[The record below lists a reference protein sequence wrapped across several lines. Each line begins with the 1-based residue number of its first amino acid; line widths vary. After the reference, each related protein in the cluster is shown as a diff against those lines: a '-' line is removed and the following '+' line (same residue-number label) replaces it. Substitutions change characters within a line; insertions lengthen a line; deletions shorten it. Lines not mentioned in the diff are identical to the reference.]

1 MSVLTRLSA
10 LHSDLHTATQYGGQQ
25 LRAVLVTL
33 HIFLP
38 AQSSV
43 SYIAH
48 FPGFCFSFYQIATV
62 QCTHKKETLFTA
74 LKCSGL
80 SGICIPVSS
89 KSGEETWRNLLLWK
103 WENLLLFIHV
113 HICFFLS
120 NYTYACNHF
129 RKHNTIDLT
138 VIILAMEYSWERN
151 IYKKIWILNISKQ
164 ETEVAGISLIRGSMP
179 DSN

>member
-1 MSVLTRLSA
+1 MKESS
-10 LHSDLHTATQYGGQQ
+10 
-25 LRAVLVTL
+25 LVEMGEFITL
-33 HIFLP
+33 Y
-38 AQSSV
+38 SC
-43 SYIAH
+43 SY
-48 FPGFCFSFYQIATV
+48 
-62 QCTHKKETLFTA
+62 L
-74 LKCSGL
+74 
-80 SGICIPVSS
+80 
-89 KSGEETWRNLLLWK
+89 
-103 WENLLLFIHV
+103 
-113 HICFFLS
+113 FFLS

>member
-1 MSVLTRLSA
+1 MRESS
-10 LHSDLHTATQYGGQQ
+10 
-25 LRAVLVTL
+25 LVEMGEFIIL
-33 HIFLP
+33 Y
-38 AQSSV
+38 SC
-43 SYIAH
+43 SYL
-48 FPGFCFSFYQIATV
+48 Y
-62 QCTHKKETLFTA
+62 
-74 LKCSGL
+74 
-80 SGICIPVSS
+80 
-89 KSGEETWRNLLLWK
+89 
-103 WENLLLFIHV
+103 
-113 HICFFLS
+113 FLS